1 PTRPALPPGSAL
13 GEDGGV
19 THDLVLAGHG
29 VRLEP
34 LATRHAAGLLPLID
48 EGLWFGLASPTP
60 TSVGDVEAWIDKGV
74 ATAGTQAF
82 AVVGDDGEVRGS
94 TRFYDLALVPG
105 RVEIGA
111 TFYGR
116 EWWGGTTNPACKL
129 LMLGHAFET
138 WNLRRVALR
147 ADARNARSRAAI
159 ERLGAKP
166 EGVLRKHRVAA
177 DGTVGD
183 TAYYSIVDDE
193 WPEVRAGLER
203 RLVAP

>member
-1 PTRPALPPGSAL
+1 MI
-13 GEDGGV
+13 
-19 THDLVLAGHG
+19 HDLTLAGHG

-34 LATRHAAGLLPLID
+34 LGREHAPGLLPLID

-74 ATAGTQAF
+74 STPGTQAF
-82 AVVGDDGEVRGS
+82 AVVGEEGEVRGS
-94 TRFYDLALVPG
+94 TRFYDLAPVPG

-116 EWWGGTTNPACKL
+116 DWWGGRTNPACKL
-129 LMLGHAFET
+129 LMLGHAFDA
-138 WNLRRVALR
+138 WGLRRVALR
-147 ADARNARSRAAI
+147 ADARNSRSRAAI
-159 ERLGAKP
+159 QRLGARP

-183 TAYYSIVDDE
+183 TAYFSIVDDE
-193 WPEVRAGLER
+193 WPDVRKGLEQ
-203 RLVAP
+203 RLSA